1 MEMKQVVQASCLVRT
16 ATAPLVAAILP
27 HIPVDEALDR
37 LRALPFVSAG
47 PHGPL
52 VYDAVRGP
60 VTAALKS
67 RDPARYQEYRR
78 AASQVVRDQFSRL
91 RALTIGAARR
101 TWFTCSKNE
110 NLREGFFPT
119 TEILVSVEPARADN
133 WPAISS
139 IIREFDGSESR
150 QALEQWWHY
159 HPDSFFVVRD
169 EHGGVQ
175 AF

>member
-52 VYDAVRGP
+52 VYDAVRGR

-67 RDPARYQEYRR
+67 RNPARYQEYRR

-91 RALTIGAARR
+91 RA
-101 TWFTCSKNE
+101 
-110 NLREGFFPT
+110 P
-119 TEILVSVEPARADN
+119 SVITQKRP
-133 WPAISS
+133 
-139 IIREFDGSESR
+139 
-150 QALEQWWHY
+150 
-159 HPDSFFVVRD
+159 
-169 EHGGVQ
+169 
-175 AF
+175 